1 MRSKITFFVRIFFVM
16 FATLMIIFANGFIAM
31 RTYAENGIPENAPV
45 FQDDNGNNG
54 NADADKP
61 AKPNAN
67 DVFGDVTVTDDST
80 GLSDEVGGFLSVA
93 CSFIMKCVIYA
104 FGVFMPLHFAVDA
117 LIMAFP
123 IAGTFF
129 ATKVPFQLFSNE
141 AGKLA
146 GIKFV
151 GNKSG
156 DKNGG
161 VGSAEASGGVG
172 GGGDKNN
179 TFFAKI
185 KIYISERGLTV
196 LVCSLL
202 LVATYTG
209 LLTWLVNSAVN
220 SIIGLFYR

>member
-1 MRSKITFFVRIFFVM
+1 MQSKRTFFVRIFFVM
-16 FATLMIIFANGFIAM
+16 FATLMIIFANGFTSVKA
-31 RTYAENGIPENAPV
+31 YAEDGIPENAPV
-45 FQDDNGNNG
+45 FQGDESGG

-67 DVFGDVTVTDDST
+67 DVFGDVTVTQDST
-80 GLSDEVGGFLSVA
+80 GLSDEVGGFLSVV

-104 FGVFMPLHFAVDA
+104 FGVFLPLHFAVDA

-185 KIYISERGLTV
+185 KVYISERGLTV

-220 SIIGLFYR
+220 SVIGLFYR